1 MLPIEFYTDEIME
14 VASVMDIFSVLSLLG
29 GLALFLY
36 GMNAMG
42 AGLEKISGGKLES
55 ILQKM
60 TNNPLKG
67 VLLGAGVTA
76 IIQSSSATTVIVVGF
91 VNSGIMKLS
100 QAIGI
105 IMGANIGTTVTAWI
119 LSLSQIEGESFFLNL
134 LKPDSFSPILALIGV
149 ALIMFSKDGRKKDI
163 GGIFAGFAVLMFGM
177 SAMSD
182 AVKPL
187 ADVPE
192 FANIL
197 LMFSNPV
204 LGILAGAVLTA
215 IIQSSSASVGILQ
228 ALTITNGITYG
239 SAIPIIL
246 GQNIGTCAT
255 ALISCIGARKNAKR
269 AALVHLYFNIIGSIV
284 FLTVFYGANAIFK
297 FSFIDQSIDAANVA
311 VIHTMF
317 NVFSTVILLP
327 FNKGLEKLAKLTI
340 REKDSEQTG
349 PVLEERFLNTPAFA
363 IEQCKNE
370 TVKMAILARDTL
382 IDAISVIGAYDVKK
396 AAMIEE
402 NEKMIDLYEDKLGTY
417 LVKVSSRS
425 MTEEDSREASKLLH
439 SIGDFERIGDHAV
452 NILRVAKEMRDKNV
466 HFSDQASTEIC
477 VMTNA
482 VTEILNLTVEA
493 FEANDLSLAAKI
505 EPLEQVIDGLKAEI
519 KMRHVARLKDG
530 TCTIEL
536 GFILSD
542 LITNYERVSDHCSNI
557 AVCLIQIKNSA
568 LDTHGYLDEIRSADN
583 VEFNNYF
590 KEYKGKYLLPS

>member
-1 MLPIEFYTDEIME
+1 
-14 VASVMDIFSVLSLLG
+14 MDIFSVLSLLG

-36 GMNAMG
+36 GMNVMG

-311 VIHTMF
+311 VIHTAF

-370 TVKMAILARDTL
+370 TVKMAVLARDTL

-396 AAMIEE
+396 AVMIEE

-590 KEYKGKYLLPS
+590 KEYKEKYLLPS

>member
-36 GMNAMG
+36 GMNVMG

-311 VIHTMF
+311 VIHTAF

-370 TVKMAILARDTL
+370 TVKMAVLARDTL

-396 AAMIEE
+396 AVMIEE

-493 FEANDLSLAAKI
+493 FEANNLSLAAKI